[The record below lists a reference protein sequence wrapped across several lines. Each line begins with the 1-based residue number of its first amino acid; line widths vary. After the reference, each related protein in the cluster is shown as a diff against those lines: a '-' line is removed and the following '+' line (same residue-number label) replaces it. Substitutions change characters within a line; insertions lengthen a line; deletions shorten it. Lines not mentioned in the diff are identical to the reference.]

1 MAVKEV
7 GKEASQSDGELY
19 FQTYQKLLKQKE
31 QIDRDLFKLQK
42 DFSKKISKQGGI
54 VADRK
59 TYVPRLNNTT
69 TLVEAIRKCMIPKR
83 EMTMIDIIGS
93 LEKKGLYHT
102 SSKYFYTM
110 VNNKIHQDEDI
121 KRIGRGV
128 FILRPRKRVRKVAV
142 A

>member
-7 GKEASQSDGELY
+7 GKEASQSGGELY
-19 FQTYQKLLKQKE
+19 FQTYQKLLRQKE

-42 DFSKKISKQGGI
+42 KHFKEFSRQGGI
-54 VADRK
+54 RTDRK
-59 TYVPRLNNTT
+59 IYVPRLNNTT
-69 TLVEAIRKCMIPKR
+69 TLVEAIRKCMTPNR

-110 VNNKIHQDEDI
+110 VNNKIHQDENI

-128 FILRPRKRVRKVAV
+128 FILRPRKRVRKVAM